1 MSNLALLGGSKS
13 VTLDYEKVGNLPI
26 VSEESKKAVNEL
38 LDKNEIS
45 LSPIVNE
52 FEQKFNKF
60 VGSKYSIAM
69 NNGTACLHSALFA
82 VGVKPGDEVIVPS
95 YTFWASVIPITST
108 GATPVF
114 CDIDRESFCMDPVDI
129 EKRIT
134 SKTKAIMVIHV
145 WGCPCDMDAIMELA
159 HKYNIKIVE
168 DCSHAHGA
176 TYKGHCVGTIGDVGC
191 FSMQGSKML
200 TAGEGGIMVTNNREY
215 YERAVAYGHYERL
228 YGFPEDSNYKKYEAT
243 GMGYKYRVHPL
254 GIAIANTE
262 LDRLEKRNK
271 IRNDNGKLLEAKI
284 ADVDCLKTQKLYE
297 DSERLYSYHY
307 VYYDPD
313 KLCGVSPYTL
323 LKAFGAEG
331 MMSGEC
337 GYGAL
342 HNEPIFAEGGPFGL
356 CQKHDNKISL
366 PVTEELAQR
375 TIMIAPRF
383 ETDCPELIEQYSQAI
398 HKVVNNVDELI
409 EYEKSQNINLAD
421 KSQRKVSSRSINL
434 VK

>member
-1 MSNLALLGGSKS
+1 MSNLALLGGNKAIS
-13 VTLDYEKVGNLPI
+13 LDYEKVGNLPI
-26 VSEESKKAVNEL
+26 VSEESKKAVMNL
-38 LDKNEIS
+38 LDKDEIS

-52 FEQKFNKF
+52 FEHKFEKF
-60 VGSKYSIAM
+60 VGATYSIAM

-114 CDIDRESFCMDPVDI
+114 CDVDRETFNIDPVDI

-134 SKTKAIMVIHV
+134 DKTTAIMVVHV
-145 WGCPCDMDAIMELA
+145 WGCPCDMDAIMAIAKKHNL
-159 HKYNIKIVE
+159 KVVE

-176 TYKGHCVGTIGDVGC
+176 TYKGRCVGVIGDVGC

-200 TAGEGGIMVTNNREY
+200 TAGEGGILVTNSREY
-215 YERAVAYGHYERL
+215 YERAAAYGHYERL
-228 YGFPEDSNYKKYEAT
+228 YGFPKECEYRKYEAT

-262 LDRLEKRNK
+262 LDRLAERNK
-271 IRNDNGKLLEAKI
+271 IRNNNGRLLEAKI
-284 ADVDCLKTQKLYE
+284 ADIECLTKQKLYK

-307 VYYDPD
+307 MFYNPD
-313 KLCGVSPYTL
+313 KLSGVSPYTL

-331 MMSGEC
+331 MLSGEC
-337 GYGAL
+337 GYGSL
-342 HNEPIFAEGGPFGL
+342 HNEAIFNEGGPFGI
-356 CQKHDNKISL
+356 CQKHDNKITL
-366 PVTEELAQR
+366 PVTEELAKK

-383 ETDCPELIEQYSQAI
+383 ETDCPALIEQYSEAI
-398 HKVVNNVDELI
+398 HKVINNVDELLA
-409 EYEKSQNINLAD
+409 YENNQNI
-421 KSQRKVSSRSINL
+421 KQTERKASSRSINL